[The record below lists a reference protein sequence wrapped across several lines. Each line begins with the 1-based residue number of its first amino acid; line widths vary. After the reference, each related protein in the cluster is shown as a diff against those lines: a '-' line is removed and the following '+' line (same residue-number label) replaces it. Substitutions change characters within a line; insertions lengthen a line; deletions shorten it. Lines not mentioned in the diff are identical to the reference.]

1 MELLPLIRRL
11 WERRVVLLAA
21 LALAIAAAIAIG
33 PAPKA
38 VSGIAWTR
46 VALDTPSSQLVDTAP
61 KGADSLSWRASLLMH
76 EMATDQTQR
85 RLASTLGVRPDE
97 VAVVDPMLEQPEV
110 PASLPEK
117 ASDAAAVTAA
127 PYVLTVEMR
136 NSSLPVI
143 ALEATALD
151 AAGAKRLADAAVDVL
166 ESRAGRE
173 GTYRSLVP
181 AGGTRKYQPF
191 RVEDVAEVRVKNVS
205 KSELPLK
212 AMAPLILF
220 GIFATWLALAPLKRR
235 RPGAAARLLGPA
247 FPGRSR

>member
-1 MELLPLIRRL
+1 
-11 WERRVVLLAA
+11 
-21 LALAIAAAIAIG
+21 
-33 PAPKA
+33 
-38 VSGIAWTR
+38 
-46 VALDTPSSQLVDTAP
+46 
-61 KGADSLSWRASLLMH
+61 MH

-85 RLASTLGVRPDE
+85 RLASALGVRPDE

-110 PASLPEK
+110 PASLPEQRLGRGGGHRR
-117 ASDAAAVTAA
+117 AVRAHGRDAELV
-127 PYVLTVEMR
+127 
-136 NSSLPVI
+136 
-143 ALEATALD
+143 
-151 AAGAKRLADAAVDVL
+151 AAGHLARGDRARRGGRQAARRRGRGRSC

-247 FPGRSR
+247 FSGRSR